1 MNYNQAQK
9 EAVMHR
15 EGPMLTL
22 AGPGSGK
29 TAVITGRV
37 YQLIK
42 NYGIAPSTIL
52 VVTFTRAAAGEMK
65 ERFLKRMGE
74 KSTRVTFG
82 TFHGVF
88 YAILRQSYRLSGSN
102 ILSEEL
108 RKQILGKLAQQY
120 LTEISDE
127 TDLLE
132 NLGKE
137 ISMLKNSRTAP
148 EHFYSSVCPETEFR
162 RVYAGYQQ
170 ALREK
175 QLLDFDDIMLYTL
188 DLFQKRPD
196 ILKAWQKKFV
206 YILIDE
212 FQDINPVQYEII
224 RMLAK
229 PEDNLFIVGDDDQSI
244 YRFRGARPDLMLNF
258 KKDYPRA
265 EQVLLDVNYRCSG
278 AVLKQAEKVIRHNRH
293 RFAKQLRTENPM
305 GAPVEIRSFLGVRE
319 ELETVLERVREY
331 VQGGGSYQEIAV
343 LFRTN
348 SGSRQM
354 VEKLM
359 EYNLPFRLRDGLP
372 NLYEHWIARNLCSYL
387 RLAQGDCSRREFL
400 QIMNRPN
407 RYISREALTEPE
419 VSFEALYRFYRDKN
433 WMQERLER
441 FEADLRTLGRMR
453 PWAAINYIRFVM
465 GYDEYLKEY
474 AAYRHI
480 NPDELFEVLQ
490 EIQEA
495 SRGFLGTAEWFTHM
509 KEYTRRM
516 EEMAK
521 SRRIRAEGITVATL
535 HGVKGLE
542 FEKVFILDVNE
553 KIMPYRKALKE
564 EELEEERRMF
574 YVGMTRAKK
583 YLHLYALEERYDK
596 KMEVSRFIRE
606 ILEG

>member
-1 MNYNQAQK
+1 M
-9 EAVMHR
+9 
-15 EGPMLTL
+15 
-22 AGPGSGK
+22 
-29 TAVITGRV
+29 
-37 YQLIK
+37 
-42 NYGIAPSTIL
+42 
-52 VVTFTRAAAGEMK
+52 
-65 ERFLKRMGE
+65 
-74 KSTRVTFG
+74 
-82 TFHGVF
+82 
-88 YAILRQSYRLSGSN
+88 
-102 ILSEEL
+102 
-108 RKQILGKLAQQY
+108 
-120 LTEISDE
+120 
-127 TDLLE
+127 
-132 NLGKE
+132 
-137 ISMLKNSRTAP
+137 
-148 EHFYSSVCPETEFR
+148 
-162 RVYAGYQQ
+162 
-170 ALREK
+170 
-175 QLLDFDDIMLYTL
+175 
-188 DLFQKRPD
+188 
-196 ILKAWQKKFV
+196 
-206 YILIDE
+206 
-212 FQDINPVQYEII
+212 
-224 RMLAK
+224 
-229 PEDNLFIVGDDDQSI
+229 
-244 YRFRGARPDLMLNF
+244 
-258 KKDYPRA
+258 
-265 EQVLLDVNYRCSG
+265 NYRCSG